1 MEFPAM
7 NQMISMMMM
16 VERSSM
22 ILLLHVSAIELQAE
36 FYLSQAWALGIKFE
50 GSQVC
55 NSTTLSHGG
64 VSAQ

>member
-36 FYLSQAWALGIKFE
+36 FYLSQAWALGVKFE
-50 GSQVC
+50 GSRVC
-55 NSTTLSHGG
+55 NESSCPP
-64 VSAQ
+64 S